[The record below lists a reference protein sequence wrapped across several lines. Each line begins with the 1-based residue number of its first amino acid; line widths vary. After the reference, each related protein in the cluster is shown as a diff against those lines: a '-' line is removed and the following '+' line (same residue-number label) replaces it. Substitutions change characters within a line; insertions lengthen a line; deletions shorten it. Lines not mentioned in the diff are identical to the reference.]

1 MLDSVYILIR
11 TANRPMFFQHM
22 MESIKKQTYKNIVT
36 IVHSDNPNDLYV
48 EGDIIIRSERN
59 ESLGGFCSARCA
71 SDTDFMRRAEMAG
84 YQICKIDHALYKRRR
99 HEKSLTKSGM
109 TAFGGKY
116 RKEVWKKMTEERER
130 GIVKIV
136 PQRIELYFTN

>member
-1 MLDSVYILIR
+1 
-11 TANRPMFFQHM
+11 
-22 MESIKKQTYKNIVT
+22 
-36 IVHSDNPNDLYV
+36 
-48 EGDIIIRSERN
+48 
-59 ESLGGFCSARCA
+59 
-71 SDTDFMRRAEMAG
+71 
-84 YQICKIDHALYKRRR
+84 
-99 HEKSLTKSGM
+99 LTKSGM